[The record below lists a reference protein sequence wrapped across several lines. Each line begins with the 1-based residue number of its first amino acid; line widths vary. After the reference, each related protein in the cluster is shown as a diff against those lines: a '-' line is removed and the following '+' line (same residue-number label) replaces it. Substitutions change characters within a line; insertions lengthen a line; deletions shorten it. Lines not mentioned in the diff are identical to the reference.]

1 MPRHTRIGAAWGA
14 ATLAAL
20 MLLSAAPASAH
31 NYLVASTPEEG
42 EVLTTLPEEFSV
54 TTNETLLDLAGDS
67 GGFAIQVTDEAGK
80 HFGDG
85 CFTIRDETLATGA
98 SLGEPGEYLMRWQL
112 VSADGHPISGEVGF
126 TWQPNASLTAVEG
139 LDAPPA
145 CGGGTLDDA
154 APSDENRADDQGA
167 TGDQNA
173 TDDAGTEVDSTADAS
188 TVVFTA
194 AAVALV
200 LMAAVAVFLLS
211 MKRKRDE
218 E

>member
-1 MPRHTRIGAAWGA
+1 MPRHTRTGAAWGA
-14 ATLAAL
+14 AILAAL

-42 EVLTTLPEEFSV
+42 EVLTVLPEEFSV
-54 TTNETLLDLAGDS
+54 TTNEALLDLAGDS
-67 GGFAIQVTDEAGK
+67 VGFAIQVTDEAGK

-85 CFTIRDETLATGA
+85 CFTSRDETLATGA

-126 TWQPNASLTAVEG
+126 TWQPNVSLTAVEG

-154 APSDENRADDQGA
+154 APGDENRADDRGA
-167 TGDQNA
+167 P
-173 TDDAGTEVDSTADAS
+173 DDAGTEVDSTADAS
-188 TVVFTA
+188 TVVFIA

-200 LMAAVAVFLLS
+200 LMAAVAVFLIS